1 MGLLPSENAKQA
13 KLAARLVVEAL
24 MSSALPFLPSAS
36 PPPAP
41 LSSISE
47 PHTLYHHIECHG

>member
-24 MSSALPFLPSAS
+24 MSFLPSAS

-41 LSSISE
+41 LSSISAS
-47 PHTLYHHIECHG
+47 TQQATYFVSSY

>member
-41 LSSISE
+41 LSSISAS
-47 PHTLYHHIECHG
+47 TQQATYFVSSY